1 MFIPRGLP
9 GALGGLAPQGCR
21 YKAARAPCCS
31 GEVGKDQG
39 VPGRL
44 LGTDGQGLGR
54 KGGTMF
60 YDCLFSAAYQR
71 EYPPAQLLPPTPTE
85 DREAL
90 TVAREEGVFDSRLV
104 KLSGVTPLTSFRSW
118 EARGHLK
125 AGGPDAFQGCGTPG
139 RWG

>member
-1 MFIPRGLP
+1 MKRKKAIFFVWFGSD
-9 GALGGLAPQGCR
+9 LGC
-21 YKAARAPCCS
+21 
-31 GEVGKDQG
+31 
-39 VPGRL
+39 
-44 LGTDGQGLGR
+44 
-54 KGGTMF
+54 
-60 YDCLFSAAYQR
+60 
-71 EYPPAQLLPPTPTE
+71 PTPTE